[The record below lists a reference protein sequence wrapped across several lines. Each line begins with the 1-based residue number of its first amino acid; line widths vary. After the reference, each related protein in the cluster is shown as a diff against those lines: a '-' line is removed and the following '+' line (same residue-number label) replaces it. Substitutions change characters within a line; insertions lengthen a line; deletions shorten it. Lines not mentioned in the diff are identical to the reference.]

1 MNDNYNNTGS
11 NENNS
16 NQQNL
21 GNSSNTPQNQAPQR
35 QVPPQNQQPPY
46 QNNFQNPPQYRYT
59 NNYGQQ
65 FNAKKTGVSTG
76 GLVAITLCAITAIS
90 IIIIVTIFSGLAFI
104 GIIEKNIE
112 SDLAFEDSYFEEAA
126 DKTDGFYGKVFTL
139 CDGSSLYLN
148 DNGTYIWYKNKNIKN
163 DNYFEGTFDVT
174 AGDNA
179 ADTIV
184 NELSSYG
191 VTIDELNSFYE
202 MNEGS
207 GYIQENL
214 ICIVMTCETRIV
226 NKVDVSEGNDTVAYM
241 GFYNGDDYT
250 LANMG
255 TGTYLTVKSVGDQ

>member
-1 MNDNYNNTGS
+1 MNDNYNNTES

-21 GNSSNTPQNQAPQR
+21 GHSSNTPQNQALQH
-35 QVPPQNQQPPY
+35 QVPSQNQQPPY
-46 QNNFQNPPQYRYT
+46 QNNFQNPQQFGYN
-59 NNYGQQ
+59 NNYGRQ
-65 FNAKKTGVSTG
+65 FNAKKKGMSTG
-76 GLVAITLCAITAIS
+76 GLVAIVLCAISSIS
-90 IIIIVTIFSGLAFI
+90 IIIILTIFLGLAFI
-104 GIIEKNIE
+104 GIIAENI
-112 SDLAFEDSYFEEAA
+112 DSNVVFNNSFFEEAV
-126 DKTDGFYGKVFTL
+126 DVTDGFYGKVFTL
-139 CDGSSLYLN
+139 GDSSTLYLN
-148 DNGTYIWYKNKNIKN
+148 DDGTYIWYKNNNIKN

-184 NELSSYG
+184 NELDSYG
-191 VTIDELNSFYE
+191 VTIEELNNFYG

-241 GFYNGDDYT
+241 GFYNGDEYT

-255 TGTYLTVKSVGDQ
+255 TGTYMTVKSVGDQ